1 MVDRYVMDAL
11 AKGRIS
17 PAQLR
22 GFEHQNRV
30 MGAEVMSAGNDLVKV
45 CEAAN
50 GGDACPV
57 LQSWDKHSDVSSR
70 GNQIFEEFVTRL
82 PKQALTGAET
92 YWRVPFNEAD
102 PVNTPRDLDE
112 TNPDVVTAM
121 KDAIAF
127 LRSKDIPMDATWGSL
142 QVAGD
147 TGAPAI
153 PLGGGLGDEA
163 GNANA
168 LASRNPVQN
177 GGHYKPVTYGS
188 SHIQGISFLDGGG
201 LDAHTILTY
210 GQSEDPTSPW
220 SKDQTELFGHK
231 QWVTFP
237 FTSAQIQADRISEET
252 VTAPR

>member
-1 MVDRYVMDAL
+1 ML
-11 AKGRIS
+11 A
-17 PAQLR
+17 A
-22 GFEHQNRV
+22 
-30 MGAEVMSAGNDLVKV
+30 
-45 CEAAN
+45 
-50 GGDACPV
+50 
-57 LQSWDKHSDVSSR
+57 WDKTSNVDSR

-82 PKQALTGAET
+82 PTLPLVGTEA
-92 YWRVPFNEAD
+92 YWKVPFNEAD

-112 TNPDVVTAM
+112 TNPQVVQAM
-121 KDAIAF
+121 KDAIAY
-127 LRSKDIPMDATWGSL
+127 LRGKHIAMNATWGSL

-177 GGHYKPVTYGS
+177 GGYYKPVTYGS

-231 QWVTFP
+231 QWVSFP
-237 FTSAQIQADRISEET
+237 FTSAQIQAGRISAET